1 MLQPSDGYPIYLSKP
16 LVTQNYSSLS
26 FLKVSFKTE
35 SRVKS
40 MEEKVLEENT
50 SKYGQWRVTGR
61 WAYKW
66 FLFSSFCLFALSTC
80 STVAIT
86 LLILQQKKK
95 KSYLVT
101 ILTLSP
107 QGGSEDQT
115 GDTKETG
122 PHRGLWF
129 HCPPRSPCPGSELVT
144 PFSVPPFTCLCR
156 SPSTDL
162 MLPSLRL
169 FTHPSP
175 LVAWEVTVQ
184 KPPLLAIITWS
195 GLVLESLPSEC
206 LLN

>member
-1 MLQPSDGYPIYLSKP
+1 MVPNLSVKTISDTKL
-16 LVTQNYSSLS
+16 
-26 FLKVSFKTE
+26 
-35 SRVKS
+35 
-40 MEEKVLEENT
+40 
-50 SKYGQWRVTGR
+50 
-61 WAYKW
+61 
-66 FLFSSFCLFALSTC
+66 FLFKFFKSELQDRIQSEIYGGKSTRRKYIKIWTMGSHWTMGLQVIFIFFFLFICIVYMFYSGHY
-80 STVAIT
+80 T
-86 LLILQQKKK
+86 LNFTAKKK
-95 KSYLVT
+95 KKLVT

-129 HCPPRSPCPGSELVT
+129 HCPPWSPCPGSELVT

-184 KPPLLAIITWS
+184 KPPFLAIITWS
-195 GLVLESLPSEC
+195 GLVIESLPSEC